1 MKSTINTWETRRYTE
16 LSRFYKGR
24 FPFKIATTSY
34 IYPDHI
40 VPNVK
45 MLAPYLDEIELLFF
59 ESSENS
65 LPPGPDIDTLA
76 IISQE
81 EALSYNVHL
90 PLDCHLGDPN
100 QNVRDY
106 AVTTIQK
113 IIDLTGMLNPST
125 YTLHLSLKKGE
136 RVNETAI
143 IEWQK
148 RVGESI
154 ERILATGISPTKI
167 SVENLTYPFEWAEEV
182 IKMHGLSV
190 CLDVGHILINS
201 YDIASYAQ
209 KYLEDTTIIHL
220 YGARKAHEHK
230 GLNVLGEDRAR
241 SIKEVLKGFTGVVS
255 LEVFSFDD
263 LQRSLTCL
271 ERWME
276 GKLYQI
282 SPLC

>member
-1 MKSTINTWETRRYTE
+1 
-16 LSRFYKGR
+16 
-24 FPFKIATTSY
+24 
-34 IYPDHI
+34 
-40 VPNVK
+40 
-45 MLAPYLDEIELLFF
+45 MLAPYLDEVELLFF
-59 ESSENS
+59 ESAEKS
-65 LPPGPDIDTLA
+65 LPPSPDIDTLA

-125 YTLHLSLKKGE
+125 YTLHLSLKKGDGHD
-136 RVNETAI
+136 ETAI

-148 RVGESI
+148 RAGESI
-154 ERILATGISPTKI
+154 ERILATGIDSKKI

-182 IKMHGLSV
+182 VKRYGLSI
-190 CLDVGHILINS
+190 CLDVGHILING

-220 YGARKAHEHK
+220 YGARKTHEHK
-230 GLNVLGEDRAR
+230 GLDVLGEDKVHF
-241 SIKEVLKGFTGVVS
+241 IKEMLKGFTGVVS

-263 LQRSLTCL
+263 LQRSLTYL
-271 ERWME
+271 ERWV
-276 GKLYQI
+276 
-282 SPLC
+282 